1 MPTSKNWNISH
12 GNSFT
17 SFWNK
22 TKDQEAIGIS
32 VWKLLAGG
40 KQRSLPL
47 AKSQVPSLTS
57 EKMRKEFKHFTT
69 KKSAKHEDSN
79 AEK

>member
-1 MPTSKNWNISH
+1 MEIL
-12 GNSFT
+12 T

-47 AKSQVPSLTS
+47 AKSQVPLFNFR
-57 EKMRKEFKHFTT
+57 EKWVKEFKHFTT
-69 KKSAKHEDSN
+69 KKIS
-79 AEK
+79 

>member
-1 MPTSKNWNISH
+1 
-12 GNSFT
+12 
-17 SFWNK
+17 
-22 TKDQEAIGIS
+22 

-57 EKMRKEFKHFTT
+57 EKMRKEFKHFTSKKKK

-79 AEK
+79 AGK